1 MQKPHVGVFGET
13 EPTVSRKR
21 CAKEQPKKM
30 WLAVKRGFRQMGK
43 NASVADKM
51 FFRKRAALDCTGAL
65 VSSQAKNYTFEG
77 AEFFQTKS

>member
-1 MQKPHVGVFGET
+1 
-13 EPTVSRKR
+13 
-21 CAKEQPKKM
+21 M